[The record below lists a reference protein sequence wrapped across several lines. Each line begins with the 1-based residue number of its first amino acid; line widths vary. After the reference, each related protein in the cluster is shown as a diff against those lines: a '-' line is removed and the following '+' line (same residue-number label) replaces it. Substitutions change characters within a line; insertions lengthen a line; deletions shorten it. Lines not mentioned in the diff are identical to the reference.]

1 MTHTGNTGNAE
12 IQGKY
17 VEDCFA
23 SAGHDTGSTADI
35 RVRTCSFHNI
45 LNDEKRTASGNSAKD
60 NERKQF
66 KLYPLS
72 RTFLKMGMP
81 IFWTRPLNAIL
92 HQFGGLHKLWDA
104 PYFDYFFL
112 SIYLFSLF
120 LM

>member
-72 RTFLKMGMP
+72 RTFLKMGGAVLCQRKRSAFM
-81 IFWTRPLNAIL
+81 
-92 HQFGGLHKLWDA
+92 K
-104 PYFDYFFL
+104 
-112 SIYLFSLF
+112 
-120 LM
+120 